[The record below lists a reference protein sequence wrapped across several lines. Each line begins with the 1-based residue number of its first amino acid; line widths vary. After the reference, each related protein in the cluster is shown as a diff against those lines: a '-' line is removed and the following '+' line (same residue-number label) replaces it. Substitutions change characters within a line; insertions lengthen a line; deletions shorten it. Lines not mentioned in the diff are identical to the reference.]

1 MDKNEVEQKV
11 IKSYQQDEKMMIL
24 VYAQWCINNDL
35 DPEELYGQ
43 AYPGQLN
50 NRALSDAL
58 ELTVSKQE
66 SEDIPDQTVLNI
78 LQLFGNDDLAFV
90 VQEKVTDKPGK
101 SSD

>member
-11 IKSYQQDEKMMIL
+11 IESYQQDENMMIL

-35 DPEELYGQ
+35 DPEMLYEQ

-50 NRALSDAL
+50 NQALRDAL

-66 SEDIPDQTVLNI
+66 SEDIPNQTVLNI
-78 LQLFGNDDLAFV
+78 LQLFGNDDLALV
-90 VQEKVTDKPGK
+90 VHEVDKPK
-101 SSD
+101 KDTD